1 MVAGS
6 GPHGYDGKAA
16 AGANLFAAELVL
28 PGATGR
34 ITSAMPVL
42 DDLSGASGT
51 AYSSFMASP
60 ITYDRDLDFRS
71 DAVYVGRS
79 IAATGTHTAWWGKF
93 YRLTM
98 GTCTADPCKPDTA
111 SGTWGIPG
119 KVSGTRIPTA
129 VVQQVPIG
137 GTPTDL
143 GPVTASATV
152 TLDNSGNSWVFF
164 GTGRYFSS
172 TDKTSTDRQYLV
184 GVKDK
189 VLSAGC
195 AEGTTPTGCLFEN
208 LLDVTSANVS
218 GTTVTGVSSVSTF
231 SDLLNTIQTGTS
243 SVSAKDGWVLQLVA
257 ADSTAGTGAERVI
270 VNLTL
275 IGGALFSPTFMPYT
289 DTCTAA
295 GRSFVYGTYYLT
307 GTGYSEPILTD
318 STGAGTRRVSGGEGV
333 ASSIAIQIGA
343 EPTGMAGYFQS
354 SNSLLNKLSPKTPG
368 IVWSQF
374 LSWNIERT

>member
-1 MVAGS
+1 
-6 GPHGYDGKAA
+6 
-16 AGANLFAAELVL
+16 
-28 PGATGR
+28 
-34 ITSAMPVL
+34 
-42 DDLSGASGT
+42 
-51 AYSSFMASP
+51 MASP